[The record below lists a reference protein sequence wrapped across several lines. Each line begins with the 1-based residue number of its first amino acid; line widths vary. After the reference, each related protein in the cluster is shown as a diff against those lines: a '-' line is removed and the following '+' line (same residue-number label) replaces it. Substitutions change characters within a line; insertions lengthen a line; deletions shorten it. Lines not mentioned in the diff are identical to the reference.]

1 MSNENKK
8 PLLPLRDIVIFPS
21 VVVPLFVGRK
31 KSIRAL
37 EEVMK
42 TDKSIVLVTQK
53 NSEVDD
59 PQEKDIYSFGCL
71 SKILQLLKL
80 PDGTVKVLVEGQKR
94 AKIKEISDENKK
106 FLNCNIETIE
116 NDKET
121 EENKLYAL
129 NLIKKFEK
137 LSTLSKKD
145 SLDFVKTLKS
155 LTDSNQIADNISS
168 NLNISI
174 NDKQFLLEI
183 TNLKKRLEKI
193 YEILE
198 KETSVISMEKR
209 IRGRVKNQMEKTQRE
224 YYLNE
229 QLKAIQKELGEIE
242 EGKDEISNLSK
253 AIMKAKMSKD
263 AQIKCLAELRKL
275 KTMSP
280 MSAEATVVR
289 NYLDW
294 MVDLPWSNKSKV
306 IKDLAAAQ
314 KILDE
319 DHFGLDKV
327 KERIIEFLAV
337 QKRVEKLKGPILC
350 LVGPP
355 GVGKT
360 SLGKSI
366 ARATGRKFVRIS
378 LGGIR
383 DEAEIRG
390 HRRTYIGSLPGKII
404 QMMKK
409 AGTKNPLFLLDE
421 IDKVGSDYRG
431 DPSSALLEALDPE
444 QNKQFNDHY
453 LEVDYDLSDVM
464 FVTTANTLNILP
476 PLLDRLEVIRLPGYT
491 EDEKINISQK
501 YLIPKQR
508 ENNGLKKEEWEV
520 TKEINKIIIRDYTR
534 ESGVRNLE
542 RELSKIARKIVKKI
556 DSKEKVNTTIE
567 DKDLQ
572 NFLGVKK
579 YNFGEIENENKVG
592 VATGLAWTEVGG
604 EILKIESVNMPGK
617 GKMQSTGKLGEVM
630 QESVKAAKSYVRSKS
645 LDFGI
650 IPPIF
655 EKKDFHIHVPE
666 GATPKDGPSAGIAM
680 VTSIISSITGI
691 PVDKNVAMTGE
702 VTLRGNVLQIGG
714 LKEKL
719 LAANRA
725 GIKKVIIPI
734 DNKKDLVEIPK
745 NVINNIEIIG
755 VKNVEEVL
763 KHALVKELKPIK
775 WAEIDQVSN
784 KNKEKSEVTS
794 TH

>member
-1 MSNENKK
+1 
-8 PLLPLRDIVIFPS
+8 
-21 VVVPLFVGRK
+21 
-31 KSIRAL
+31 
-37 EEVMK
+37 
-42 TDKSIVLVTQK
+42 
-53 NSEVDD
+53 
-59 PQEKDIYSFGCL
+59 
-71 SKILQLLKL
+71 
-80 PDGTVKVLVEGQKR
+80 
-94 AKIKEISDENKK
+94 
-106 FLNCNIETIE
+106 
-116 NDKET
+116 
-121 EENKLYAL
+121 
-129 NLIKKFEK
+129 
-137 LSTLSKKD
+137 
-145 SLDFVKTLKS
+145 
-155 LTDSNQIADNISS
+155 
-168 NLNISI
+168 
-174 NDKQFLLEI
+174 
-183 TNLKKRLEKI
+183 
-193 YEILE
+193 
-198 KETSVISMEKR
+198 
-209 IRGRVKNQMEKTQRE
+209 
-224 YYLNE
+224 
-229 QLKAIQKELGEIE
+229 
-242 EGKDEISNLSK
+242 
-253 AIMKAKMSKD
+253 
-263 AQIKCLAELRKL
+263 
-275 KTMSP
+275 
-280 MSAEATVVR
+280 
-289 NYLDW
+289 
-294 MVDLPWSNKSKV
+294 
-306 IKDLAAAQ
+306 
-314 KILDE
+314 
-319 DHFGLDKV
+319 
-327 KERIIEFLAV
+327 
-337 QKRVEKLKGPILC
+337 
-350 LVGPP
+350 
-355 GVGKT
+355 
-360 SLGKSI
+360 
-366 ARATGRKFVRIS
+366 
-378 LGGIR
+378 
-383 DEAEIRG
+383 
-390 HRRTYIGSLPGKII
+390 
-404 QMMKK
+404 
-409 AGTKNPLFLLDE
+409 
-421 IDKVGSDYRG
+421 
-431 DPSSALLEALDPE
+431 
-444 QNKQFNDHY
+444 
-453 LEVDYDLSDVM
+453 M